1 MMLGSEQALIQKSKD
16 LLGGKTEKKPQS
28 PFKKDSFQTY
38 QADKFKDLLFN
49 DGAMMDDFLDQ
60 IEVAVAKKSENQKK
74 ALKKQLERKKISQS
88 TFTKKQRELEKWVTA
103 ERREINEK
111 RRKVKDTCQEI
122 GGFMA
127 KIEKDKQLVM
137 EGLNSAGSTPRGLRK
152 SISQNSVSQV
162 SASVPG
168 LEAVQEQLR
177 GLKGGQ
183 IGGAGPETKYI
194 NKKREFVREL
204 MREKKEAIEK
214 GVKERM
220 GELES
225 DMVDEMMQAA
235 LGLDVE
241 TEI

>member
-1 MMLGSEQALIQKSKD
+1 
-16 LLGGKTEKKPQS
+16 
-28 PFKKDSFQTY
+28 
-38 QADKFKDLLFN
+38 
-49 DGAMMDDFLDQ
+49 
-60 IEVAVAKKSENQKK
+60 
-74 ALKKQLERKKISQS
+74 
-88 TFTKKQRELEKWVTA
+88 
-103 ERREINEK
+103 
-111 RRKVKDTCQEI
+111 
-122 GGFMA
+122 MA